1 MQKNGEEV
9 ETVVIF
15 FDCERAPSVFP
26 FRVPPL
32 LNTNRVV
39 YITTPMQA
47 SNYERFFTSSYF
59 CADSLS
65 GSTVEFFVKVER
77 GFEKFSFRDTIGDSF
92 VLILFRVVR
101 LSVCQDIGCLR
112 TYILELVCC

>member
-1 MQKNGEEV
+1 MKHEDARFTCEIIGERKSLQKNGEED

-65 GSTVEFFVKVER
+65 GSTVEF
-77 GFEKFSFRDTIGDSF
+77 S
-92 VLILFRVVR
+92 
-101 LSVCQDIGCLR
+101 
-112 TYILELVCC
+112 